1 MMTRKRMLMTV
12 FTPSRVV
19 SAAALLAIGFAA
31 GSWNA
36 TSVALAHRSFSEGG
50 QNAGKVF
57 ELRTYTAPEGKLPN
71 LQARFRDHTIRI
83 FNKHGMKSV
92 GYWVPQDAPARD
104 NTLVYIISHDSRE
117 AAKKNWA
124 DFQADPEWKKVA
136 AESQVDGRIVSGVV
150 SVFMDATD
158 YSPIK

>member
-1 MMTRKRMLMTV
+1 MTA
-12 FTPSRVV
+12 FTPSRIA
-19 SAAALLAIGFAA
+19 SAAVLLAIGFAA
-31 GSWNA
+31 GSLNA
-36 TSVALAHRSFSEGG
+36 ANVAHA
-50 QNAGKVF
+50 QNAGKVY
-57 ELRTYTAPEGKLPN
+57 ELRTYTAPDGTLPK
-71 LQARFRDHTIRI
+71 LQARFRDHTMRI
-83 FNKHGMKSV
+83 FNKHGMTSV
-92 GYWVPQDAPARD
+92 GYWVPQDAPNKD

-136 AESQVDGRIVSGVV
+136 AESQVDGPIVSKVV

>member
-1 MMTRKRMLMTV
+1 MTKRI
-12 FTPSRVV
+12 P
-19 SAAALLAIGFAA
+19 ALIALAIALVVA
-31 GSWNA
+31 GIIVGRFMPSA
-36 TSVALAHRSFSEGG
+36 KAQGTA
-50 QNAGKVF
+50 KVF

-92 GYWVPQDAPARD
+92 GYWVPQDGAEHT

-117 AAKKNWA
+117 QAKKNWA
-124 DFQADPEWKKVA
+124 EFQADPEWKKVS
-136 AESQVDGRIVSGVV
+136 AESQVDGPIVSKVV

>member
-1 MMTRKRMLMTV
+1 MPAFNPARIISAIA
-12 FTPSRVV
+12 FTAV
-19 SAAALLAIGFAA
+19 GFIVGATM
-31 GSWNA
+31 
-36 TSVALAHRSFSEGG
+36 TSVAATPSSGLPAQS
-50 QNAGKVF
+50 GKVF

-92 GYWVPQDAPARD
+92 GYWVPQDAPTKD
-104 NTLVYIISHDSRE
+104 NTLIYIISHDSRE
-117 AAKKNWA
+117 QAKKNWA
-124 DFQADPEWKKVA
+124 DFQADPEWKKVS
-136 AESQVDGRIVSGVV
+136 AESQVDGRIVSNVV

>member
-1 MMTRKRMLMTV
+1 MTV
-12 FTPSRVV
+12 LSPSRIA
-19 SAAALLAIGFAA
+19 SAIALLAIGFAA

-36 TSVALAHRSFSEGG
+36 SNVALAQG
-50 QNAGKVF
+50 AGKVF
-57 ELRTYTAPEGKLPN
+57 EMRTYTAPDGKLPN

-83 FNKHGMKSV
+83 FNKHGMKSI
-92 GYWVPQDAPARD
+92 GYWVPQDAPAKD
-104 NTLVYIISHDSRE
+104 NTLIYIISHDSRE

-124 DFQADPEWKKVA
+124 DFQADPEWKKVS
-136 AESQVDGRIVSGVV
+136 AESQVDGRIVSNVV

>member
-1 MMTRKRMLMTV
+1 MTV
-12 FTPSRVV
+12 FSPSRIA
-19 SAAALLAIGFAA
+19 SAVALLAIGFAA

-36 TSVALAHRSFSEGG
+36 ANVALAQGAGPSTSLGT
-50 QNAGKVF
+50 GKVF
-57 ELRTYTAPEGKLPN
+57 ELRTYTAPDGKLPN

-92 GYWVPQDAPARD
+92 GYWVPQDAPAKD
-104 NTLVYIISHDSRE
+104 NTLIYIISHDSRE
-117 AAKKNWA
+117 QAKKNWA

-136 AESQVDGRIVSGVV
+136 AESQVDGRIVSNVV

>member
-1 MMTRKRMLMTV
+1 MTV
-12 FTPSRVV
+12 LSPSRIV
-19 SAAALLAIGFAA
+19 SAVALLAVGFAA

-36 TSVALAHRSFSEGG
+36 SSIAHA
-50 QNAGKVF
+50 QNAGRVF
-57 ELRTYTAPEGKLPN
+57 EMRTYTTPEGKLPN

-92 GYWVPQDAPARD
+92 GYWVPQDGAEHN

-117 AAKKNWA
+117 QAKKNWA
-124 DFQADPEWKKVA
+124 DFQADPEWKKVS
-136 AESQVDGRIVSGVV
+136 AESQVDGPILTKVV

>member
-1 MMTRKRMLMTV
+1 MTV
-12 FTPSRVV
+12 FSPSRIV

-36 TSVALAHRSFSEGG
+36 ANVAHAQG
-50 QNAGKVF
+50 AGKVY
-57 ELRTYTAPEGKLPN
+57 ELRTYTAPDGMLPK

-92 GYWVPQDAPARD
+92 GYWVPQDAPAKD
-104 NTLVYIISHDSRE
+104 NTLIYIISHDSRE

-124 DFQADPEWKKVA
+124 DFQADPEWKQVS
-136 AESQVDGRIVSGVV
+136 AESQVGGPIVSKVV

>member
-1 MMTRKRMLMTV
+1 MSVL
-12 FTPSRVV
+12 TPSRVV
-19 SAAALLAIGFAA
+19 SAIALLVTGFLL

-36 TSVALAHRSFSEGG
+36 ASVAHAQG
-50 QNAGKVF
+50 GKVF
-57 ELRTYTAPEGKLPN
+57 EMRTYTAPDGKLPN

-83 FNKHGMKSV
+83 FNKHNMKSV
-92 GYWVPQDAPARD
+92 GYWVPQDAPAKD

-124 DFQADPEWKKVA
+124 DFQADPEWKKVS
-136 AESQVDGRIVSGVV
+136 AESQVEGPIVSKVV